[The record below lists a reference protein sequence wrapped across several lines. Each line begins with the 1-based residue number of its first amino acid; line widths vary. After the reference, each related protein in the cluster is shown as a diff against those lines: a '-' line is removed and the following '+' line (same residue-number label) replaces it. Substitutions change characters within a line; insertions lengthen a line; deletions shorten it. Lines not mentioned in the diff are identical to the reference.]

1 MSPDM
6 PLPPSNSLAA
16 TRFTIGDFD
25 VSFVSSSLRQFYLN
39 LNFSFIIF
47 QFVYLLIFLMV
58 VSLF

>member
-25 VSFVSSSLRQFYLN
+25 VSFVANVLRH
-39 LNFSFIIF
+39 
-47 QFVYLLIFLMV
+47 LI
-58 VSLF
+58 